1 MNVVRQTFQLARCG
15 CTLRVTSEKSLYV
28 ETVVKLQCTIKQFL
42 DDGFVISR
50 IIKVSF
56 RGAPDIISG
65 RISGPD
71 SEIIELSGIRPD
83 ISNIRPDTGYFFKAY

>member
-1 MNVVRQTFQLARCG
+1 MLKVYAAYSAIIVQIFYAFVFYVV
-15 CTLRVTSEKSLYV
+15 SS
-28 ETVVKLQCTIKQFL
+28 
-42 DDGFVISR
+42 
-50 IIKVSF
+50 

>member
-1 MNVVRQTFQLARCG
+1 VAFVFN
-15 CTLRVTSEKSLYV
+15 LYNYGSY
-28 ETVVKLQCTIKQFL
+28 I
-42 DDGFVISR
+42 R
-50 IIKVSF
+50 A

-83 ISNIRPDTGYFFKAY
+83 ISNIRPRIPDIFSRRIKFEK

>member
-1 MNVVRQTFQLARCG
+1 MIYL
-15 CTLRVTSEKSLYV
+15 
-28 ETVVKLQCTIKQFL
+28 
-42 DDGFVISR
+42 VIL
-50 IIKVSF
+50 IGNIY

>member
-1 MNVVRQTFQLARCG
+1 MALVKTNMSMRQ
-15 CTLRVTSEKSLYV
+15 K
-28 ETVVKLQCTIKQFL
+28 I
-42 DDGFVISR
+42 
-50 IIKVSF
+50 